1 MRAGSSKRRTVDQID
16 DNDPVE
22 LDIDSVLST
31 VRRAL
36 DDFVAPDVARTGK
49 TGVNAGEDTARLSP
63 QMRSVLE
70 MVQET
75 DVRELAAQ
83 RGLTSALESLVSE
96 LERRVLPY
104 APQEPGPGVGSG
116 VGSDL
121 GGGTSGFASSTK
133 RSIQLLHDAMQLNPP
148 RIAPELDPAAP
159 LGHSYPFASERL
171 EADVE
176 TTLATLEDLADL
188 GLLQRTLANRVHLCP
203 SCERCQINFREQ
215 CTRCSS
221 IDLSI
226 ERVLHHFRCGYIG
239 IESEFRS
246 GRDLVCPKCRR
257 DLHQLGQDFD
267 RPHETY
273 VCRDCST
280 LMEEPVLS
288 GQCLSCSLEFPAH
301 EAEQRAIHAYVPT
314 PLAMRA
320 IELGRLTGL
329 DVDAILYDAELKIA
343 TRDFLDFEIKREL
356 IRLKRNTSA
365 FSTALL
371 SFERRGRHVP
381 IFRHWSAAA
390 LRDLCSTLAG
400 SLRVLDL
407 VTRLD
412 AGRIGILMPEADQAG
427 AEVVRERLFRLLQEI
442 EFVDHGGNRLI
453 PVWTVAT
460 WDHEDVAFD
469 HVQEFLGPADP

>member
-1 MRAGSSKRRTVDQID
+1 MKAGSSKRRTVDRID
-16 DNDPVE
+16 DTAPVG
-22 LDIDSVLST
+22 LDIDSLLST
-31 VRRAL
+31 VRRAI
-36 DDFVAPDVARTGK
+36 DDFVAPDPTPTG
-49 TGVNAGEDTARLSP
+49 GAERLSP

-104 APQEPGPGVGSG
+104 APEPPAGATGSTEGV
-116 VGSDL
+116 
-121 GGGTSGFASSTK
+121 SGFASSTK

-148 RIAPELDPAAP
+148 RIAPELDPSAP

-280 LMEEPVLS
+280 LMEEPQLT
-288 GQCLSCSLEFPAH
+288 GQCLSCSHEFPAH
-301 EAEQRAIHAYVPT
+301 EAEQRDIHAYVPT

-356 IRLKRNTSA
+356 IRLKRNASA

-371 SFERRGRHVP
+371 SFERRGRTVP

-412 AGRIGILMPEADQAG
+412 TGRIGILMPEADEAG
-427 AEVVRERLFRLLQEI
+427 AEVVRERLFSLLRGI
-442 EFVDHGGNRLI
+442 EFVDHGGSHLV

-460 WDHEDVAFD
+460 WADQDVAFD
-469 HVQEFLGPADP
+469 DVQDFLGPVDP